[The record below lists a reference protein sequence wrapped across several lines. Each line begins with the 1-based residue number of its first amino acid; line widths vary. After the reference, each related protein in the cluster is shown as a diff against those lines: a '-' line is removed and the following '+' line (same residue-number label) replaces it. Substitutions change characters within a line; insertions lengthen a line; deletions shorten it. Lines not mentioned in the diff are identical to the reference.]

1 MSSMENVDVAW
12 RLIDVVRVW
21 RKLKKM
27 TSMLPL
33 SHPGFESAGLSSW
46 VLATATIGIKTKQK
60 KEFTTLF
67 AEGNTTDT

>member
-1 MSSMENVDVAW
+1 MKNVDVAW

-27 TSMLPL
+27 TSMLF
-33 SHPGFESAGLSSW
+33 SHPGFESVGLNSW
-46 VLATATIGIKTKQK
+46 VLATATIGLKTKQK
-60 KEFTTLF
+60 KASTTLF